1 MGRSRGLAET
11 SAVSMDQNSVDD
23 EPERQRSGSQFRP
36 EGMGRPTNLHERR
49 AIPMALVRWRPF
61 RELEMFR
68 REIDRLFDEI
78 FEREFPAPR
87 RAREI
92 TRVFVP
98 AVDMYEKPDEI
109 VLKAE
114 LPGMNRDDINIELTE
129 DAITISGEIKRE
141 EEVKEA
147 DYYCAERTYGRFSRT
162 IDLPVKVNME
172 KAEATYKDGLLEIR
186 LPKAEEAKR
195 KEIKLKVK

>member
-1 MGRSRGLAET
+1 M
-11 SAVSMDQNSVDD
+11 
-23 EPERQRSGSQFRP
+23 
-36 EGMGRPTNLHERR
+36 
-49 AIPMALVRWRPF
+49 PMALVRWRPF
-61 RELEMFR
+61 RELELFR
-68 REIDRLFDEI
+68 REIDRLFDEL

-92 TRVFVP
+92 ARVFAP
-98 AVDMYEKPDEI
+98 AVDMYEKDDEI

-129 DAITISGEIKRE
+129 DAITLSGEIKRE

-162 IDLPVKVNME
+162 IDLPVKVNIE
-172 KAEATYKDGLLEIR
+172 KAEATYKDGILEIR